1 MICIREL
8 RPHHALALKTPS
20 SIYQPSTR
28 KYYEPKPYVYDEGAR
43 LIKVNN
49 WGYLRFG
56 PLQFYLSE
64 AMADTHVEIRYGEN
78 DTFTIIY
85 RNYQIASVDALEQK
99 LIERH
104 IRRL

>member
-1 MICIREL
+1 MGDKDCNGTKKRIC
-8 RPHHALALKTPS
+8 S
-20 SIYQPSTR
+20 SGLVGKCKHQCIMP
-28 KYYEPKPYVYDEGAR
+28 PVW
-43 LIKVNN
+43 N
-49 WGYLRFG
+49 
-56 PLQFYLSE
+56 LSE

-78 DTFTIIY
+78 DTFSIIY